1 MCAPPDSRSR
11 NAASRPVR
19 RSRLAMA
26 AILAVRAAGSRH
38 SPTFH
43 SLCNVAAQTGM
54 MRAMD
59 LSEPATFAR
68 MYDEHAGAVYGAALR
83 VLGNPAA
90 AQDVAQDVFLRLW
103 RRPGAFDARRGDL
116 GAYLRLMAR
125 SRALDLWRTA
135 QAGGR
140 ATDRLKIAAGRD
152 EARTEEQ
159 PAPSA
164 ERDEDRRTVRAA
176 LQALPE
182 SQREAVVLAY
192 WGGLTAGEIAARSG
206 VPVGTAKSRVRLGL
220 QRMRAELAETPDAAL
235 AEAA

>member
-1 MCAPPDSRSR
+1 
-11 NAASRPVR
+11 
-19 RSRLAMA
+19 
-26 AILAVRAAGSRH
+26 
-38 SPTFH
+38 
-43 SLCNVAAQTGM
+43 
-54 MRAMD
+54 MD
-59 LSEPATFAR
+59 LSHPATFAR
-68 MYDEHAGAVYGAALR
+68 IYDEHGAAVYGTALR

-140 ATDRLKIAAGRD
+140 ATYRLKIASGRD
-152 EARTEEQ
+152 EARTDEQ
-159 PAPSA
+159 PAPSV
-164 ERDEDRRTVRAA
+164 ERDEDGRIVRAA
-176 LQALPE
+176 LQALPD

-192 WGGLTAGEIAARSG
+192 WAELTAAQIAARAG

-220 QRMRAELAETPDAAL
+220 QRMRAELGATPDVAL

>member
-1 MCAPPDSRSR
+1 METTP
-11 NAASRPVR
+11 
-19 RSRLAMA
+19 
-26 AILAVRAAGSRH
+26 
-38 SPTFH
+38 
-43 SLCNVAAQTGM
+43 
-54 MRAMD
+54 AMD
-59 LSEPATFAR
+59 LSDAPTFAHV
-68 MYDEHAGAVYGAALR
+68 YDEHAPAVYGAALR
-83 VLGNPAA
+83 VLGNPAP

-103 RRPGAFDARRGDL
+103 RRPRAFDPGRGDL

-140 ATDRLKIAAGRD
+140 ATDRPQIAVGRD

-164 ERDEDRRTVRAA
+164 ERDEERRTVHAA

-192 WGGLTAGEIAARSG
+192 WS
-206 VPVGTAKSRVRLGL
+206 
-220 QRMRAELAETPDAAL
+220 
-235 AEAA
+235 